1 MKPLELLSCVA
12 MGAML
17 TACPATGPVFVVNT
31 TADSSD
37 ANPGDGTC
45 ADSQGKCSLRAAVEE
60 ANQARNAEVRLTSG
74 ETYALDTS
82 RGSLLI
88 NKDMTITGAYASNGS
103 SSPDL
108 PNAVITPRGRSRI
121 FDVGDR
127 SNTASPASVVLT
139 TRNLT
144 LQGVRMPTGVGGANA
159 GGVAFIRL
167 GATFQG
173 ENINALDNEAER
185 GAAFAN
191 GGTLR
196 IRGGNLWKNRCNQTQ
211 VTRGGAIL
219 NSGVLEL
226 EDVSFLEN
234 TCDTGAAIHSDGGSV
249 VIVGGTFANNR
260 AYHGGAAITSSNATV
275 DIAES
280 TIFENNQAPDASRP
294 TGTSAGALNFTAW
307 DRSFIQ
313 LASAP
318 NAERG
323 GQLFQSCTSCHSRPS
338 DPASLY
344 TFSLINPR
352 KYTDQALA
360 AKIRSDMSPHFPGA
374 CNGDAA
380 AAQCSVDIAAYL
392 RRNASAPSAGLL
404 YGDSPKVVLS
414 DSIVANNFGYDS
426 LSKNCNISGMTF
438 DAASTGNILEEL
450 GNSTCK
456 ASLPAN
462 NTQVRDLPT
471 DEWVITYADSRTGTV
486 VPSLCAGQTPPA
498 PSLFPKYSPECWG
511 EFTFTNAPVV
521 AKCADERG
529 VDCRDSR
536 AWQ

>member
-1 MKPLELLSCVA
+1 MKPVKLLSSVA
-12 MGAML
+12 MGAVL
-17 TACPATGPVFVVNT
+17 TACPATGPVFLVNT

-37 ANPGDGTC
+37 ANPGDGAC

-60 ANQARNAEVRLTSG
+60 AHHARNAEVRLTAG
-74 ETYALDTS
+74 ETYGLDAS
-82 RGSLLI
+82 RGALLI
-88 NKDMTITGAYASNGS
+88 AKDMTITGAYAADGS
-103 SSPDL
+103 TNANL

-127 SNTASPASVVLT
+127 SVTASPISVVLT

-144 LQGVRMPTGVGGANA
+144 LKGVRMTTGAGGANT
-159 GGVAFIRL
+159 GGVAFIRQ

-196 IRGGNLWKNRCNQTQ
+196 IRGGNLWKNRCNQSQ
-211 VTRGGAIL
+211 LTRGGAIL
-219 NSGVLEL
+219 NAGILEL

-249 VIVGGTFANNR
+249 VVLGGTFANNR
-260 AYHGGAAITSSNATV
+260 AYHGGAAITSNNAVV

-294 TGTSAGALNFTAW
+294 SGPSAGALNFTAW
-307 DRSFIQ
+307 DRTFIQ

-323 GQLFQSCTSCHSRPS
+323 GQLFQTCTTCHARPS
-338 DPASLY
+338 DPASPY
-344 TFSLINPR
+344 TFNLINPR

-360 AKIRSDMSPHFPGA
+360 AKIRSDMSPHFPSVCSGA
-374 CNGDAA
+374 TA
-380 AAQCSVDIAAYL
+380 AAQCSVDIAAFL
-392 RRNASAPSAGLL
+392 RQNAASPNTPLL
-404 YGDSPKVVLS
+404 YKDSPKVVLS
-414 DSIVANNFGYDS
+414 DSMVANNFGTDS
-426 LSKNCNISGMTF
+426 VNKNCSMSGTTF
-438 DAASTGNILEEL
+438 DAASTGNIFEEL
-450 GNSTCK
+450 GRSTCK

-462 NTQVRDLPT
+462 NTEVRDLPT
-471 DEWVITYADSRTGTV
+471 DEWVVTYADSRTSAA
-486 VPSLCAGQTPPA
+486 VPPLCAGQTPPG
-498 PSLFPKYSPECWG
+498 PSLFPRYTPECWS

-521 AKCADERG
+521 AKCVDERG